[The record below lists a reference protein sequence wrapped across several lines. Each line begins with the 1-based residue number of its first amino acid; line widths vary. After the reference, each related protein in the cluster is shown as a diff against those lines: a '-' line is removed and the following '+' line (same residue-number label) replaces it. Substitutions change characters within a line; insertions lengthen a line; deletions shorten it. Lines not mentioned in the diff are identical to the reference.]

1 MEGGCIFLYLI
12 SCTPSLLTA
21 RITYNFLFLRLTDF
35 GNARSSAAM
44 EYAQRYMRSLQGLH
58 NEENAT
64 LDIMCA
70 DDEDNSANDGDN
82 SEKTWLD
89 LAKEEVKTRL
99 LCNEE
104 SQVTF
109 SKHNSHSQSVVWR
122 RENLGTWLSVT
133 WLHPQA
139 GWRGLGTRLNVA
151 LLHSQAGWRGLGM
164 RLNVALVAMMAFSL
178 SNPLHYAGKCHAK
191 NSSAAAIEKHV
202 PIN

>member
-1 MEGGCIFLYLI
+1 
-12 SCTPSLLTA
+12 
-21 RITYNFLFLRLTDF
+21 
-35 GNARSSAAM
+35 M
-44 EYAQRYMRSLQGLH
+44 EYAQRYMRSLRGLLD
-58 NEENAT
+58 EENAT

-122 RENLGTWLSVT
+122 RENLGTWRVT

-139 GWRGLGTRLNVA
+139 GWRGLG
-151 LLHSQAGWRGLGM
+151 M
-164 RLNVALVAMMAFSL
+164 RLNIALLAMMAFSL
-178 SNPLHYAGKCHAK
+178 SNPLRYADKCHAK